1 MKFIHYRQTKKYIHT
16 TYDTIWYGRRV
27 YRGLESRVRNYNHK
41 GMHVR
46 RAF

>member
-27 YRGLESRVRNYNHK
+27 
-41 GMHVR
+41 
-46 RAF
+46 